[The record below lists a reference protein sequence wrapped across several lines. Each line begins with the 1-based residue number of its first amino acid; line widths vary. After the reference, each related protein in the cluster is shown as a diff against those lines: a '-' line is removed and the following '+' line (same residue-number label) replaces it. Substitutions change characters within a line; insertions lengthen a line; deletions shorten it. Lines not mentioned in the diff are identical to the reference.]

1 MRQMPNMNLKNYNAL
16 ILAGGKSS
24 RFGSDKTT
32 EPFGDFASLTHFLY
46 ERLRRVFGSVKVCAK
61 AAKFSAPLPLLI
73 DDFSEFAPIFVLACL
88 DKNFSKPV
96 FILPADMPFISEA
109 EIFALFKSLKDFDI
123 CYAKDSKKEH
133 FLCGFFRPSIAAK
146 AREQIAA
153 GELAI
158 HKLLNLCYST
168 SVEFERDF
176 LNINYK
182 DDFKKALEFAR
193 EF

>member
-1 MRQMPNMNLKNYNAL
+1 MPNMNLKNYNAL

-32 EPFGDFASLTHFLY
+32 EPFGEFASLTHFLY
-46 ERLRRVFGSVKVCAK
+46 ERLSRVFGSVKVCAK
-61 AAKFSAPLPLLI
+61 TAKFSVPLPLLI

-158 HKLLNLCYST
+158 YKLLNLCYST

-193 EF
+193 EFKF

>member
-1 MRQMPNMNLKNYNAL
+1 MVKAAAMNLKNYNAL

-32 EPFGDFASLTHFLY
+32 EPFGDFASITHFLY
-46 ERLRRVFGSVKVCAK
+46 QRLSRVFGSVKVCAK

-96 FILPADMPFISEA
+96 FILPADMPFITEA

-133 FLCGFFRPSIAAK
+133 FLCGFFRPSIATK

-158 HKLLNLCYST
+158 HKLLKLCYST
-168 SVEFERDF
+168 SVEFEHDF

-182 DDFKKALEFAR
+182 DDFKKALKFAR

>member
-1 MRQMPNMNLKNYNAL
+1 MDLKNYNTL

-32 EPFGDFASLTHFLY
+32 KPFGPHPSLTHFLF
-46 ERLRRVFGSVKVCAK
+46 ERLGRVFGSVAV
-61 AAKFSAPLPLLI
+61 AAKKQKFTPPLPLLI
-73 DDFSEFAPIFVLACL
+73 DDFSEFAPIFVLSDL
-88 DKNFSKPV
+88 DRFFKEPL
-96 FILPADMPFISEA
+96 FIMPADMPFITEA

-158 HKLLNLCYST
+158 HKLFKLCATT
-168 SVEFERDF
+168 SVEFDREF
-176 LNINYK
+176 LNINYQ
-182 DDFKKALEFAR
+182 DDFKKALELAKQF
-193 EF
+193 

>member
-1 MRQMPNMNLKNYNAL
+1 MNLKNYNAL

-32 EPFGDFASLTHFLY
+32 EPFGDFASITHFLY
-46 ERLRRVFGSVKVCAK
+46 QRLSRVFGSVKVCAK
-61 AAKFSAPLPLLI
+61 AAKFSVPLPLLI
-73 DDFSEFAPIFVLACL
+73 DDFSEFAPIFVLSCL

-158 HKLLNLCYST
+158 HKLLNLCHST

-182 DDFKKALEFAR
+182 DDFKKALEFAK
-193 EF
+193 EFKF

>member
-1 MRQMPNMNLKNYNAL
+1 MPNMNLKNYNAL

-32 EPFGDFASLTHFLY
+32 EPFGDFASITHFLY
-46 ERLRRVFGSVKVCAK
+46 QRLSRVFGSVKVCAK
-61 AAKFSAPLPLLI
+61 TAKFSAPLPLLI
-73 DDFSEFAPIFVLACL
+73 DDFSEFAPIFVLSCL

-96 FILPADMPFISEA
+96 FILPADMPFITEA

-133 FLCGFFRPSIAAK
+133 FLCGFFRPSIATK

-168 SVEFERDF
+168 RVEFEHDF

-182 DDFKKALEFAR
+182 DDFKKALKLAKEF
-193 EF
+193 

>member
-32 EPFGDFASLTHFLY
+32 EPFGEFASLTHFLY
-46 ERLRRVFGSVKVCAK
+46 QRLSRVFGSVKVCAK

-73 DDFSEFAPIFVLACL
+73 DDFSEFAPIFVLSCL

-96 FILPADMPFISEA
+96 FIMPADMPFISEA

-133 FLCGFFRPSIAAK
+133 FLCGFFRPSIATK

-158 HKLLNLCYST
+158 HKLLNLCRST
-168 SVEFERDF
+168 SVEFEHDF

>member
-1 MRQMPNMNLKNYNAL
+1 MPNMNLKNYNAL

-32 EPFGDFASLTHFLY
+32 EPFGEFASITHFLY
-46 ERLRRVFGSVKVCAK
+46 ERLSRVFGSVKVCAK
-61 AAKFSAPLPLLI
+61 TAKFSAPLPLLI
-73 DDFSEFAPIFVLACL
+73 DDFSEFAPIFVLSCL

-96 FILPADMPFISEA
+96 FILPADMPFITEA

-123 CYAKDSKKEH
+123 CYAKDSEKEH
-133 FLCGFFRPSIAAK
+133 FLCGFFRPSIATK

-182 DDFKKALEFAR
+182 DDFKKALKLAKEF
-193 EF
+193 

>member
-1 MRQMPNMNLKNYNAL
+1 MRQIPNMNLKNYNAL

-32 EPFGDFASLTHFLY
+32 EPFGNFTSITHFLY
-46 ERLRRVFGSVKVCAK
+46 ERLSRVFGSVKVCAK
-61 AAKFSAPLPLLI
+61 TAKFSVPLPLLI

-96 FILPADMPFISEA
+96 FILPADMPFITEA

-133 FLCGFFRPSIAAK
+133 FLCGFFRPSIATK

-168 SVEFERDF
+168 SVEFEHDF

-182 DDFKKALEFAR
+182 DDFKKALKLAKEF
-193 EF
+193 

>member
-1 MRQMPNMNLKNYNAL
+1 MNLKNYNAL

-32 EPFGDFASLTHFLY
+32 EPFGDFTSLTHFLY
-46 ERLRRVFGSVKVCAK
+46 QRLSRVFGSVKVCAK
-61 AAKFSAPLPLLI
+61 TAKFSAPLPLLI
-73 DDFSEFAPIFVLACL
+73 DDFSEFAPIFVLSCL

-109 EIFALFKSLKDFDI
+109 EIFALFNSLKDFDI

-158 HKLLNLCYST
+158 HKLLKLCYST

-182 DDFKKALEFAR
+182 DDFKKALKLAR

>member
-1 MRQMPNMNLKNYNAL
+1 MNLKNYNAL

-32 EPFGDFASLTHFLY
+32 EPFGDFASITHFLY
-46 ERLRRVFGSVKVCAK
+46 ERLSRVFGSVKVCAK
-61 AAKFSAPLPLLI
+61 TAKFSAPLPLLI
-73 DDFSEFAPIFVLACL
+73 DDFSEFAPIFVLSCL

-96 FILPADMPFISEA
+96 FILPADMPFITEA

-158 HKLLNLCYST
+158 HKLLKLCYST

-182 DDFKKALEFAR
+182 DDFKKALKLAKEF
-193 EF
+193 

>member
-1 MRQMPNMNLKNYNAL
+1 MNLKNYNAL

-32 EPFGDFASLTHFLY
+32 EPFGDFASITHFLY
-46 ERLRRVFGSVKVCAK
+46 QRLSRVFGSVKVCAK

-73 DDFSEFAPIFVLACL
+73 DDFSEFAPIFVLSCL

-123 CYAKDSKKEH
+123 CYAKDRKKEH
-133 FLCGFFRPSIAAK
+133 FLCGFFRPSIATK

-158 HKLLNLCYST
+158 HKLLNLCHST

-182 DDFKKALEFAR
+182 DDFKKALKLAKEF
-193 EF
+193 

>member
-1 MRQMPNMNLKNYNAL
+1 MNLKNYNAL

-46 ERLRRVFGSVKVCAK
+46 ERLSRVFGSVKVCAK
-61 AAKFSAPLPLLI
+61 TAKFSAPLPLLI
-73 DDFSEFAPIFVLACL
+73 DDFSEFAPIFVLSCL

-96 FILPADMPFISEA
+96 FILPADMPFITEA

-133 FLCGFFRPSIAAK
+133 FLCGFFRPSIATK

-168 SVEFERDF
+168 SVEFEHDF

-182 DDFKKALEFAR
+182 DDFKKALKFAR

>member
-32 EPFGDFASLTHFLY
+32 EPFGEFASITHFLY
-46 ERLRRVFGSVKVCAK
+46 ERLSRVFGSVKVCAK
-61 AAKFSAPLPLLI
+61 TAKFSAPLPLLI
-73 DDFSEFAPIFVLACL
+73 DDFSEFAPIFVLSCL

-96 FILPADMPFISEA
+96 FILPADMPFITEA

-123 CYAKDSKKEH
+123 CYAKDSEKEH
-133 FLCGFFRPSIAAK
+133 FLCGFFRPSIATK

-182 DDFKKALEFAR
+182 DDFKKALKLAKEF
-193 EF
+193 

>member
-1 MRQMPNMNLKNYNAL
+1 MPNMNLKNYNAL

-32 EPFGDFASLTHFLY
+32 EPFGDFASITHFLY
-46 ERLRRVFGSVKVCAK
+46 QRLSRVFGSVKVCAK
-61 AAKFSAPLPLLI
+61 TAKFSVPLPLLI

-109 EIFALFKSLKDFDI
+109 EIFTLFKSLKDFDI

-133 FLCGFFRPSIAAK
+133 FLCGFFRPSIATK

-158 HKLLNLCYST
+158 YKLLNLCYST

-182 DDFKKALEFAR
+182 DDFKKALKLAR

>member
-1 MRQMPNMNLKNYNAL
+1 MPNMNLKNYNAL

-32 EPFGDFASLTHFLY
+32 EPFGDFASITHFLY
-46 ERLRRVFGSVKVCAK
+46 ERLSCVFGSVKVCAK

-73 DDFSEFAPIFVLACL
+73 DDFSEFAPIFVLSCL

-96 FILPADMPFISEA
+96 FIMPADMPFITEA

-158 HKLLNLCYST
+158 HKLLKLCYST

-182 DDFKKALEFAR
+182 DDFKKALKLAKEF
-193 EF
+193 

>member
-1 MRQMPNMNLKNYNAL
+1 MPNMNLKNYNAL

-32 EPFGDFASLTHFLY
+32 EPFGDFASITHFLY
-46 ERLRRVFGSVKVCAK
+46 QHLSRVFGSVKVCAK
-61 AAKFSAPLPLLI
+61 SAKFSAPLPLLI
-73 DDFSEFAPIFVLACL
+73 DDFSEFAPIFVLSCL

-96 FILPADMPFISEA
+96 FILPADMPFITEA

-153 GELAI
+153 GGLAI
-158 HKLLNLCYST
+158 HKLLNLCHST
-168 SVEFERDF
+168 SVEFEHDF

-182 DDFKKALEFAR
+182 DDFKTALKLAKEF
-193 EF
+193 

>member
-1 MRQMPNMNLKNYNAL
+1 MDLKNYNAL

-32 EPFGDFASLTHFLY
+32 APFGSFASLTHFLH
-46 ERLRRVFGSVKVCAK
+46 ERLSPLFGSVRVCAK
-61 AAKFSAPLPLLI
+61 SAKFSPPLPLLK
-73 DDFSEFAPIFVLACL
+73 DDFSEFAPIFVLSDL
-88 DKNFSKPV
+88 DRFFKEAV
-96 FILPADMPFISEA
+96 FILPADMPFITEA
-109 EIFALFKSLKDFDI
+109 EIFALFKSLEDFDI

-158 HKLLNLCYST
+158 HKLLNLCHST

-182 DDFKKALEFAR
+182 DDFKKALELAKQF
-193 EF
+193 